1 MKAEKRIECPGN
13 EPGPDIRILIAGKEI
28 MYHWYQWLAFF
39 YIYGF
44 LGWIWETAYVSI
56 GKRCFVNRGF
66 VHGPIIP
73 IYAFGALS
81 MLVLAL
87 PVKDNLVLS
96 YVLGVAGTTLLEL
109 VTGWAM
115 EKIFRVRYW
124 DYRYRKIQFHGY
136 ISLVSS
142 LFWGFLTILLVN
154 WMHPPIEEFIRGMDT
169 GLLLA
174 VDGALSVVFLSD
186 FVISTK
192 QALDLR
198 KVLISLER
206 LYAEMEAVQK
216 ELAAHLEKQLE
227 ESRERMDE
235 RITRSKE
242 KLEGYREM
250 AATRMENGR
259 ELMAD
264 RMEESRERMEE
275 SWERMKESREHV
287 EESRE
292 RMSAALEERREQ
304 AWEKRRELEQRLARL
319 RETNEQRRAYLVT
332 AREKLRLRHPTA
344 SFGRWDDLTWQQE
357 PASGDGETEK
367 ETQPAKE

>member
-1 MKAEKRIECPGN
+1 MYN
-13 EPGPDIRILIAGKEI
+13 W
-28 MYHWYQWLAFF
+28 YHWVAFF

-56 GKRCFVNRGF
+56 GKRRFVNRGF

-81 MLVLAL
+81 MLILAM

-96 YVLGVAGTTLLEL
+96 YILGVAGTTLLEL

-142 LFWGFLTILLVN
+142 LFWGLLTILLVN
-154 WMHPPIEEFIRGMDT
+154 WMHPPIEEFIF
-169 GLLLA
+169 GLNTNLLVS
-174 VDGALSVVFLSD
+174 VDGVLSILFLTD

-198 KVLISLER
+198 KVLISLEK

-216 ELAAHLEKQLE
+216 ELAAHLEKQIE

-235 RITRSKE
+235 RITQSKE
-242 KLEGYREM
+242 RMDERISQSKERFDEHITQSKERMDERIAWSREKLDEYREM
-250 AATRMENGR
+250 AATKMESGR
-259 ELMAD
+259 EIMAD
-264 RMEESRERMEE
+264 
-275 SWERMKESREHV
+275 HV

-292 RMSAALEERREQ
+292 HMNAILEDRRIQAGERR
-304 AWEKRRELEQRLARL
+304 KELELRMARL
-319 RETNEQRRAYLVT
+319 RETKEQRRVYL
-332 AREKLRLRHPTA
+332 ASAKEKLRLRHPTV
-344 SFGRWDDLTWQQE
+344 SFGKWDDLTWQPE
-357 PASGDGETEK
+357 ENPESAKK
-367 ETQPAKE
+367 EESPMK